1 MQVDAQDYLRLVE
14 KANTICFFDI
24 EATGL
29 RGDYNSVLVT
39 SIKPFHGKPTSFR
52 ITQAGNDKA
61 VVRQAKELLESYDI
75 WVTYYGK
82 GFDIPFIQ
90 ARLLRHGLPALNKQP
105 HADMYFALRK
115 KLILSRGS
123 MAHIASWLK
132 LPEQKMSVSASVWS
146 EVIASPKVHMPM
158 LVERCESDCAVLEK
172 LWKRTKHLIRDIKR

>member
-1 MQVDAQDYLRLVE
+1 
-14 KANTICFFDI
+14 
-24 EATGL
+24 
-29 RGDYNSVLVT
+29 
-39 SIKPFHGKPTSFR
+39 
-52 ITQAGNDKA
+52 
-61 VVRQAKELLESYDI
+61 
-75 WVTYYGK
+75 
-82 GFDIPFIQ
+82 
-90 ARLLRHGLPALNKQP
+90 
-105 HADMYFALRK
+105 MYFALRK

>member
-1 MQVDAQDYLRLVE
+1 MQLEVQEFIELAEASDNVAF
-14 KANTICFFDI
+14 IDI
-24 EATGL
+24 ESTSLGP
-29 RGDYNSVLVT
+29 DYGSMLVG
-39 SIKPFHGKPTSFR
+39 SIKPLNKEPYSFAVTKPGEDRNAIEKLTKDMDR
-52 ITQAGNDKA
+52 YK
-61 VVRQAKELLESYDI
+61 L

-158 LVERCESDCAVLEK
+158 LIERCESDCAVLEK